1 MSVAPN
7 LEIYIEINWLIIE
20 FGETFHNTKWKTE
33 ISKSLSVFYLV
44 PKHFCCPNWVKSNED
59 DAVLG
64 DVDLSKWQ
72 HFLAKPSLLIWRKF
86 L

>member
-1 MSVAPN
+1 MSLAPN

-44 PKHFCCPNWVKSNED
+44 PKHFCCPNWVKSIAHDPALYVHVQVYICDKRVSIE
-59 DAVLG
+59 
-64 DVDLSKWQ
+64 
-72 HFLAKPSLLIWRKF
+72 R
-86 L
+86 